1 MLSSLP
7 GFASSI
13 SLKSSSVVIFLPLT
27 SSILS
32 LTRKS
37 DLCAGESE
45 FSMAKIL
52 CTSRVVAGAIPM
64 SWIPTAG
71 SYLGTTFTSNVSS
84 SLSISML
91 IPSGE
96 PLSATEMKI
105 SSKSGSETLLILT
118 ILSPG
123 LMPASQAGHP
133 GIVCPISGVT
143 KGTPTLKAIIKA
155 TNAKIVLKE
164 TPAMSTAAR
173 CHGFLDI
180 NSHSS
185 PVLDSSLCSPAS
197 FT

>member
-1 MLSSLP
+1 MSSLP

-13 SLKSSSVVIFLPLT
+13 SLKSFSVMIFLPLT

-32 LTRKS
+32 LTCKS
-37 DLCAGESE
+37 DLCTGASE
-45 FSMAKIL
+45 FLMAKIL
-52 CTSRVVAGAIPM
+52 CTSSVVAGAIPM
-64 SWIPTAG
+64 RWIPTVE
-71 SYLGTTFTSNVSS
+71 SYLGTTFTSNVSL

-91 IPSGE
+91 MPSGE
-96 PLSATEMKI
+96 PLSATEMKT
-105 SSKSGSETLLILT
+105 SSKSGSETLPILT

-123 LMPASQAGHP
+123 LIPASQAGHP
-133 GIVCPISGVT
+133 GIVRPISGVT
-143 KGTPTLKAIIKA
+143 KGTPTLKAIINA
-155 TNAKIVLKE
+155 TNAKSVLQA

-185 PVLDSSLCSPAS
+185 PVFDSSLCSPAS